1 MVTRQPIEADSSG
14 YTVMERIE
22 DVQIKGENRDEKLF
36 ITISRGV
43 YRGVKRSAET
53 LKELDQCVIE
63 TRTLVFMQAKS
74 QTTSGPL
81 GQSPSKIL
89 KPSKPPDFFIEMV
102 PTPALLF
109 RFSALTF
116 NAHAIHLDK
125 KYCQEVEGHRNLLV
139 HGPLTAI
146 LMMDVLR
153 SFLIKE
159 KIMRRGNEQIESIEY
174 RNLAPLYAEEM
185 MKVCLKR
192 KNRAMSTGSFDVWI
206 EGKDGGYAV
215 KGLVQTSI
223 LASPNTYRRGSP
235 SRDLEDAAKGPVHRD
250 NFRVVKIPF

>member
-1 MVTRQPIEADSSG
+1 MVAIRPIEADSSG
-14 YTVMERIE
+14 FSVVERII
-22 DVQIKGENRDEKLF
+22 DVQAKGENSNEKLF
-36 ITISRGV
+36 VTIRRIVNRGI
-43 YRGVKRSAET
+43 KRSAQLFHT
-53 LKELDQCVIE
+53 QDQFVVE

-74 QTTSGPL
+74 QTISGPP

-89 KPSKPPDFFIEMV
+89 KPTKPPDFFIKMV
-102 PTPALLF
+102 PTSALLF

-153 SFLIKE
+153 SFLIDE
-159 KIMRRGNEQIESIEY
+159 QAMRRGNEQIESIEY

-185 MKVCLKR
+185 MKVCVKR
-192 KNRAMSTGSFDVWI
+192 KHRAMTTGSFDVWI

-215 KGLVQTSI
+215 KGHVQTGFHKYI
-223 LASPNTYRRGSP
+223 KRDIRRERLS
-235 SRDLEDAAKGPVHRD
+235 SSDD
-250 NFRVVKIPF
+250 